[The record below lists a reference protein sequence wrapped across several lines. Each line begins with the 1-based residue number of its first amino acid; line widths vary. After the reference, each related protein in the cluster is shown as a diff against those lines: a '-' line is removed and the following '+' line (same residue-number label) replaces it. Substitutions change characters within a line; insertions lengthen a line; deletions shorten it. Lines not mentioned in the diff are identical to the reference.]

1 MKNLLEQFLDEIEVR
16 HTWIFADRLYQEHPH
31 RNNMYGLKRMLDVYG
46 VRTMGVRMEGA
57 EPSALTYPCILH
69 LHGDFA
75 IGLDYTD
82 EGVTY
87 LLHGHRTHSSHEDF
101 ARLWTGHALVVE
113 ETTDAAEPDY
123 RRHLREQWATQGSLL
138 GLPVLLAV
146 AALAGMVHHMAT
158 MSPFRTLALL
168 LDAVGLWVCLLL
180 MQKQLFGK
188 SRYGD
193 RVCSLF
199 HHADCNS
206 VLDGPMAKVMGFSWS
221 EVGLGYF
228 MANILLLCLCPSA
241 TGAVAALGL
250 LAMPYGVWSV
260 WYQWRVAKSWC
271 VLCLLVQAV
280 IWASGIAAL
289 ATAPFTYP
297 GNDLF
302 GCMMA
307 VIVMAGSILFVHQHA
322 RWHTAEKERI
332 HAVQQFRALKA
343 DSVVAKAMMKS
354 GERYEVTTEDS
365 SIVFGNPEA
374 AMRVTILSNPHCN
387 PCARLHPQI
396 ERLVED
402 SGRDVCVQL
411 VLSAFNEE
419 LEPSNRY
426 LISCYEKCDRAEAM
440 QCFSRWYS
448 HDRLHYKTVLPP
460 AEDESQH
467 TPFVEVE
474 MLRHKAWRERTGLVA
489 TPTILVNG
497 YLMPQEYELEDLE
510 QLKDFAV

>member
-123 RRHLREQWATQGSLL
+123 RRHLREQWVTQGSLL

-241 TGAVAALGL
+241 TGAVAVLGL

-260 WYQWRVAKSWC
+260 WYQWRVAK
-271 VLCLLVQAV
+271 
-280 IWASGIAAL
+280 
-289 ATAPFTYP
+289 
-297 GNDLF
+297 N
-302 GCMMA
+302 
-307 VIVMAGSILFVHQHA
+307 
-322 RWHTAEKERI
+322 
-332 HAVQQFRALKA
+332 
-343 DSVVAKAMMKS
+343 
-354 GERYEVTTEDS
+354 
-365 SIVFGNPEA
+365 
-374 AMRVTILSNPHCN
+374 
-387 PCARLHPQI
+387 
-396 ERLVED
+396 
-402 SGRDVCVQL
+402 
-411 VLSAFNEE
+411 
-419 LEPSNRY
+419 
-426 LISCYEKCDRAEAM
+426 
-440 QCFSRWYS
+440 
-448 HDRLHYKTVLPP
+448 
-460 AEDESQH
+460 
-467 TPFVEVE
+467 
-474 MLRHKAWRERTGLVA
+474 
-489 TPTILVNG
+489 
-497 YLMPQEYELEDLE
+497 
-510 QLKDFAV
+510 